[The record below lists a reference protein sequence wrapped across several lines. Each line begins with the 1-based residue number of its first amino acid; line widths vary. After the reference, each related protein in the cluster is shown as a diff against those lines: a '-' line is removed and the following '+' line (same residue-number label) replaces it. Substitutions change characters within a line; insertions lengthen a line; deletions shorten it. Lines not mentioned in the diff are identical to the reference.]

1 MMVSTASQGHSQS
14 SHGRNTDFSEI
25 CASKRND
32 KFAWIELC
40 DGRFASYPPEANQ
53 RGWRRIHQRDESEPS
68 FPSAL
73 GPTAAFKAYLKRLR
87 IADHDG
93 HLVCLRGSGAIVGVI
108 NFNHIIRR
116 AFQSAFLGYYAVA
129 QYAGQ
134 GLMFEGMQLTLRY
147 AFRRLKLHRLE
158 ANIQPGNSASI
169 ALVKRCGFSR
179 EGFSLRYLKIDRQWS
194 DHERW
199 ALLAENWKANDA
211 V

>member
-1 MMVSTASQGHSQS
+1 MADLRVILRKPTSADGDEFINAMKAS
-14 SHGRNTDFSEI
+14 R
-25 CASKRND
+25 
-32 KFAWIELC
+32 
-40 DGRFASYPPEANQ
+40 RFHRPWVQPPL
-53 RGWRRIHQRDESEPS
+53 SP
-68 FPSAL
+68 
-73 GPTAAFKAYLKRLR
+73 AAFKAYLKRLR

-93 HLVCLRGSGAIVGVI
+93 HLVCLCGSGEIVGVI